1 MVPDDTLWQTI
12 ANAAPVMIWM
22 ADVQGELYYFNSTWQ
37 KFTGRFTSSELSN
50 EWFNIL
56 HPDDKE
62 RYQHIFKNA
71 FKNHNIFQ
79 EKYRLQNSDGEYRW
93 ILENSAPRYAEN
105 GNFIGFIGYG
115 VDITNIFSPSESF
128 ATSNINQSKLAEV
141 ELSKSQA
148 KNNAIFHAI
157 PDLIFSLNQDGIILD
172 FKSAK
177 EDEQVLPSC
186 LFIGKSIYEVLT
198 PDLAQQTMH
207 HASQALSNNIV
218 EIYEYQMF
226 IKDEWRSYE
235 SRLVKSGEDELLA
248 IVRDITE
255 RKTAD
260 TALRESEKKYR
271 ELASKEALLNR
282 LSRQIRAS
290 LEVNNILKTAV
301 TEVQHLLNIDRCD
314 FMCYRPSL
322 SGQEN
327 DIWEIL
333 QESKYSEFP
342 DLIGLKLSNSTLG
355 YLAEKTFNREII
367 QINDV
372 TGMSDQKV
380 REFLETFALT
390 SLLSLP
396 IHTQSG
402 VIGSI
407 NCAHYTGIRPWQSS
421 EINLLLAVAD
431 QIAIAIDQAELY
443 KQTIIAAQ
451 TAEDK
456 ALQLE
461 NTLRELA
468 STQAQL
474 IQTEKMSSLGQLV
487 AGVAHEINNPVN
499 FIFGNLVHATQ
510 YIEDLLR
517 IVELYQKYYP
527 EPIEPILE
535 EIEAIDLDFLSQDL
549 PKLLSSMKIGANRI
563 RQIVLSLRNFSRLDE
578 AEMKLANIHE
588 GIDNTLLLLQ
598 NRLKGK
604 IGYPE
609 IQVIKEY
616 GEIPQVE
623 CFPGQLNQVFMNL
636 LVNAIDVL
644 EESLVTN
651 PQISIRTFQE
661 GNNININIADN
672 GSGITEE
679 IRQKL
684 FDPFFTTKPIG
695 KGTGMGL
702 SISYQIIVEKHRGQ
716 LLCFSTPG
724 KGAEFA
730 IVIPSL
736 Q

>member
-1 MVPDDTLWQTI
+1 MVQDDTLWQTI

-22 ADVQGELYYFNSTWQ
+22 ADVQGEFYYFNSTWQ
-37 KFTGRFTSSELSN
+37 EFTGRLLSSELSN
-50 EWFNIL
+50 EWLNIL

-62 RYQHIFKNA
+62 RYQNTYKNA
-71 FKNHNIFQ
+71 FKNQNIFQ
-79 EKYRLQNSDGEYRW
+79 EKYRLQNYDGEYRW
-93 ILENSAPRYAEN
+93 ILENSAPRYSEN
-105 GNFIGFIGYG
+105 GIFIGFIGYG
-115 VDITNIFSPSESF
+115 VDITSIYSPS
-128 ATSNINQSKLAEV
+128 TSQETNNINQSKLTEI
-141 ELSKSQA
+141 ELCKSQT
-148 KNNAIFHAI
+148 KKNAIFHAI
-157 PDLIFSLNQDGIILD
+157 PDLIFSLNKDGIILD

-177 EDEQVLPSC
+177 EDEKILPSN
-186 LFIGKSIYEVLT
+186 LFIGKSINEVLT
-198 PDLAQQTMH
+198 PDLAEQTIYH
-207 HASQALSNNIV
+207 LCQALSNNTV

-226 IKDEWRSYE
+226 IKDEWHSYE
-235 SRLVKSGEDELLA
+235 SRLVKSGDDEVLA

-255 RKTAD
+255 RKKID
-260 TALRESEKKYR
+260 TVLRESEKQYR

-290 LEVNNILKTAV
+290 LEANNILKTAV
-301 TEVQHLLNIDRCD
+301 TEVQHLLDIDRCD
-314 FMCYRPSL
+314 FICYHPSF
-322 SGQEN
+322 SGKEH
-327 DIWEIL
+327 DIWEVIE
-333 QESKYSEFP
+333 ESTHPNLPK
-342 DLIGLKLSNSTLG
+342 LVGLKLPHERLG
-355 YLAEKTFNREII
+355 YLGEKNLNREII
-367 QINDV
+367 HFDDISQIPNQSV
-372 TGMSDQKV
+372 K
-380 REFLETFALT
+380 EFLESFAIT

-402 VIGSI
+402 VIGSLNCI
-407 NCAHYTGIRPWQSS
+407 NYTNVRPWLGS
-421 EINLLLAVAD
+421 EINLLLAVVD

-443 KQTIIAAQ
+443 KQTMVAAK

-461 NTLRELA
+461 STLRELA

-474 IQTEKMSSLGQLV
+474 VQTEKMSSLGQLV

-517 IVELYQKYYP
+517 LVELYQKYYP
-527 EPIEPILE
+527 EPLKPILE

-578 AEMKLANIHE
+578 AEMKPANIHE

-604 IGYPE
+604 VGYPE

-616 GEIPQVE
+616 GLIPEVE

-636 LVNAIDVL
+636 LVNAIDAL
-644 EESLVTN
+644 EESPVNN

-661 GNNININIADN
+661 GDNIKISIVDN
-672 GSGITEE
+672 GCGMTEE
-679 IRQKL
+679 IRKKL

-695 KGTGMGL
+695 QGTGMGL
-702 SISYQIIVEKHRGQ
+702 SISYQIIVEKHRGK
-716 LLCFSTPG
+716 LLCFSTFG
-724 KGAEFA
+724 NGSEFV
-730 IVIPSL
+730 IIIPS
-736 Q
+736 